1 MAQHPGKVNY
11 EIRENREFASR
22 EVTFDSKPSAA
33 VRAALK
39 ELKMRWHT
47 VKKCWYGY
55 ASEREIIAA
64 ILGSPADEPT
74 EIAPTLSTGGYLG
87 GGAVYGSKSGQYLH
101 GAELS
106 AAIRADIKRAG
117 IKGVSVACK
126 TYTGGQAL
134 TVTIK
139 APAALI
145 RSRADYVA
153 AYRIPAGMP
162 WIDTGDGPAIHSGTY
177 WDMPAADQE
186 RIRAAAAAYAYDCAM
201 TRCYNSVNQYHLE
214 TSADWLNADGLRL
227 LKTVD
232 NIIRAYHYDN
242 SNSMVDYF
250 DTNFYYDI
258 HVKCIPGSASAA

>member
-1 MAQHPGKVNY
+1 MTQTTEKVNY

-22 EVTFDSKPSAA
+22 EVTFEGKPSAA
-33 VRAALK
+33 VRTALK
-39 ELKMRWHT
+39 ALKMRWHAT
-47 VKKCWYGY
+47 KKCWYGY

-64 ILGSPADEPT
+64 ILGASADEPAET
-74 EIAPTLSTGGYLG
+74 APTVSTDGYLG
-87 GGAVYGSKSGQYLH
+87 GGAVYGSKSGQHLY

-117 IKGVSVACK
+117 IKGVTVSCK

-139 APAALI
+139 ATAALL

-201 TRCYNSVNQYHLE
+201 SRSYNTVNQYHLE
-214 TSADWLNADGLRL
+214 MSADWLNADGLRL
-227 LKTVD
+227 LRAVD
-232 NIIRAYHYDN
+232 NIIRAYHYDG

-258 HVKCIPGSASAA
+258 HVKCIPGEASAA